1 MIHVLNFSDEIID
14 YISASDDAV
23 IYAEH
28 ERNLNEQVETFKFS
42 VLSKRASNLQHRNR
56 IIIQDSNSKYR
67 EFIIEHVEQE
77 GSYTEVE
84 CVASYLEDIK
94 KAKPIEPMVLSKKST
109 HESLEKILAG
119 TGWQTSDLTEYGG
132 NKTTTWK
139 NYQSRYDSLLQLKT
153 TFSMTLDFYI
163 ELGAHTVNGRF
174 VVLKKKSPLFKG
186 KEIVYGKDL
195 AGMKRTLNMSEVK
208 TALIAQG
215 PEQDN
220 GNRII
225 LEVKDDEA
233 QSQFGLPEHYLWD
246 IYEPETDDQN
256 MTETRLRT
264 LATTELNKR
273 KKQAV
278 TYEVISIDVKKL
290 YPQEEIA
297 IGDLVRV
304 KDQEFN
310 PPLYLEGEV
319 IGEKYDLI
327 SGQSEWVFGEYVE
340 YEEKALKSVFERKL
354 DAIRQKLNDNFS
366 NVNTIVKESLQG
378 ELQYFERKILKGDT
392 PPDNPVNDLLWLD
405 TSNPKVAV
413 LRRYW
418 NGKWIKSSAENAED
432 VGAVTREQALY
443 SELSNTF
450 VNLTIQHSRLMHEVS
465 DVLESEYLIDTDIKE
480 EVNSKLNDTIG
491 VFNTIK
497 SNLDSMTEETATI
510 GALVDTQALF
520 LDYRAKMQALYN
532 TIENAK
538 IAIDERF
545 KLLQSQYTDEK
556 FNDAMTEIANALPN
570 GHWNPDTKQLTSDIP
585 NEARLK
591 EIEKVLKENVAE
603 LDKTLKN
610 YTDSEVI
617 KAKNELSASVRG
629 VDEKVENL
637 QFGGRN
643 LLLGTNDLLK
653 FVKMVGAKGDR
664 SLEASETSRTG
675 NLVKITNIVRTSS
688 SSVIS
693 FNFKDIAPLFGV
705 DLEEYV
711 LSFYLKTNSEQK
723 VNFLAYNTET
733 ISVTPKLISD
743 KFQRVII
750 RLRPKALKKDVPHH
764 NGNLYLVG
772 ENLTDLW
779 IYDIKLEKGS
789 IPTDWT
795 PAPEDT
801 ENAINNVSNSLE
813 PIRIRT
819 TQVESGIK
827 ILQDKLLLT
836 ATKDDVT
843 RVLDEKL
850 QPIKNEV
857 QQQNANIELLPNKL
871 TEQVSQ
877 HIYETTISGLVK
889 RLEAEESKR
898 ETLANQINDTV
909 SIQQY
914 QSGIQEAKEYA
925 DEQLEDVAN
934 NPGIKAGIQKAN
946 EEAQESLKEYV
957 RAQDTLKQQES
968 QAYIDGQISAEEQR
982 AIEEARQKLAE
993 AKRHAEDKANEAQR
1007 LSNSYTDGQI
1017 RDANRE
1023 RDQILTRYDSQI
1035 QQNGREIALRTTKQE
1050 FNATNRTLSNVLAEI
1065 VQNVTDGTTLRYDDN
1080 GVAQSLNIGP
1090 QGIKIDTSKFV
1101 INDGDVI
1108 VQNGRTTIKDAYID
1122 KLFSKQATIEYLK
1135 AIDVDLNKATV
1146 SGSRDG
1152 ESTVLTGGKI
1162 RSTGSFIRSF
1172 PQGNVTY
1179 EAFTESWNGVY
1190 RAGLISKT
1198 YGSRKLSDIERWLA
1212 LTDKGITTQREI
1224 HSKSPDKRGARFI
1237 DFFAEETYSSDVYG
1251 QGMHIYSGQDLK
1263 IEAGYRLSF
1272 ESTNSWYTQ
1281 FSGAGVE
1288 IINDGASL
1296 VLKRQTGFTSQQG
1309 SGGQYI
1315 SLQASDGSE
1324 HGHIGVLSN
1333 NRHLS
1338 LKSSFGEVHLR
1349 GAMTKVLNAEGEN
1362 LTDIR
1367 ARSFD
1372 LSGVGR
1378 IAFENGDAYLQ
1389 GQTGV
1394 RFTRYKSN
1402 TFVTA
1407 QAKDFVKAS
1416 SRHLKTNIEDL
1427 KNGLETIN
1435 QLKPVKYDYISD
1447 LQEGNTDGDI
1457 GFIAEDSPSISVNN
1471 GKAISVQKIATWAI
1485 LGIQELSKENDD
1497 LQKQIADLKTKFD
1510 VLSEVIK

>member
-405 TSNPKVAV
+405 TSNHKVAV

-418 NGKWIKSSAENAED
+418 NGEWIKSSVENAND
-432 VGAVTREQALY
+432 VGAITREKALY

-465 DVLESEYLIDTDIKE
+465 DVLESEYLIDTNIKE

-556 FNDAMTEIANALPN
+556 FNDAMDKIARTLPN
-570 GHWNPDTKQLTSDIP
+570 GRWDSENQQLYADIP
-585 NEARLK
+585 NR
-591 EIEKVLKENVAE
+591 
-603 LDKTLKN
+603 
-610 YTDSEVI
+610 
-617 KAKNELSASVRG
+617 NE
-629 VDEKVENL
+629 VENL
-637 QFGGRN
+637 KTTLQEYTDGQISNLNSVLGKEIDSKINTTKNEISASISSVERKIDGIEVGGRN
-643 LLLGTNDLLK
+643 LIRNSK
-653 FVKMVGAKGDR
+653 
-664 SLEASETSRTG
+664 
-675 NLVKITNIVRTSS
+675 KITDYIILASVEKAGTYSLGFEPHFTENIPSEFGVYYGGNIDALANDKPRITHTFEVSEDR
-688 SSVIS
+688 IG
-693 FNFKDIAPLFGV
+693 KDIRLFFGGTYRTHKDFV
-705 DLEEYV
+705 NKGYI
-711 LSFYLKTNSEQK
+711 SK
-723 VNFLAYNTET
+723 V
-733 ISVTPKLISD
+733 
-743 KFQRVII
+743 
-750 RLRPKALKKDVPHH
+750 
-764 NGNLYLVG
+764 
-772 ENLTDLW
+772 
-779 IYDIKLEKGS
+779 KLEYGDFA
-789 IPTDWT
+789 TDWT
-795 PAPEDT
+795 PAPEDI
-801 ENAINNVSNSLE
+801 ED
-813 PIRIRT
+813 
-819 TQVESGIK
+819 K
-827 ILQDKLLLT
+827 ILNSKQ
-836 ATKDDVT
+836 
-843 RVLDEKL
+843 
-850 QPIKNEV
+850 
-857 QQQNANIELLPNKL
+857 
-871 TEQVSQ
+871 
-877 HIYETTISGLVK
+877 
-889 RLEAEESKR
+889 EAEEAAKAYAKAQDELKQTEIQAYADGIVSDEEKR
-898 ETLANQINDTV
+898 AIADA
-909 SIQQY
+909 IAKRD
-914 QSGIQEAKEYA
+914 EAKKYA
-925 DEQLEDVAN
+925 E
-934 NPGIKAGIQKAN
+934 QKAQ
-946 EEAQESLKEYV
+946 EAQEAANQNTSNVIKPITTRVTKNETNISELDK
-957 RAQDTLKQQES
+957 
-968 QAYIDGQISAEEQR
+968 QISLMAKSDDV
-982 AIEEARQKLAE
+982 AQKLKDVDGRLTPLETDVKSNKATLNILPTQIDSKVS
-993 AKRHAEDKANEAQR
+993 KRDYTLDKDNIVQR
-1007 LSNSYTDGQI
+1007 LNNADSERIQLSNKISDKVSLSELNYGI
-1017 RDANRE
+1017 ADAKHYA
-1023 RDQILTRYDSQI
+1023 DQKVTSNDYRLSQMETSI
-1035 QQNGREIALRTTKQE
+1035 SQNGREIRQRVSQQDFNASRKTLSQVVSEISATTKGI
-1050 FNATNRTLSNVLAEI
+1050 NLS
-1065 VQNVTDGTTLRYDDN
+1065 YDEN
-1080 GVAQSLNIGP
+1080 GNIQSYTMDRN
-1090 QGIKIDTSKFV
+1090 GIKIDGSKID
-1101 INDGDVI
+1101 INQGDVI
-1108 VQNGRTTIKDAYID
+1108 VQNGVTTIKDAYID
-1122 KLFSKQATIEYLK
+1122 KLFSNQATIEYLK
-1135 AIDVDLNKATV
+1135 ATDIDLNRATV
-1146 SGSRDG
+1146 KGSKNG
-1152 ESTVLTGGKI
+1152 ESTILTGGKI
-1162 RSTGSFIRSF
+1162 RSTGSFVRTF
-1172 PQGNVTY
+1172 PQGSVTY

-1190 RAGLISKT
+1190 RSGLISKQF
-1198 YGSRKLSDIERWLA
+1198 GNRKLTDIERWLA
-1212 LTDKGITTQREI
+1212 LTDKTITTQREI
-1224 HSKSPDKRGARFI
+1224 HSMSPDKRGARFI
-1237 DFFAEETYSSDVYG
+1237 DFFAEETYSSDVFG
-1251 QGMHIYSGQDLK
+1251 QGMHVYSGQDLK

-1272 ESTNSWYTQ
+1272 ESSNSWYTQ
-1281 FSGAGVE
+1281 FLGGGVE
-1288 IINDGASL
+1288 VVNDGASL
-1296 VLKRQTGFTSQQG
+1296 VLKRQSGFTSQAG

-1315 SLQASDGSE
+1315 MLQAYDGAE
-1324 HGHIGVLSN
+1324 HGHLGILSN

-1349 GAMTKVLNAEGEN
+1349 GNQVKALNSEGN
-1362 LTDIR
+1362 SLTTITASDFDI
-1367 ARSFD
+1367 
-1372 LSGVGR
+1372 SGVGR
-1378 IAFENGDAYLQ
+1378 VVFENGDAYLQ

>member
-1 MIHVLNFSDEIID
+1 MIHILNYNEEIID
-14 YISASDDAV
+14 FISRDDNVVLSATQ
-23 IYAEH
+23 
-28 ERNLNEQVETFKFS
+28 ERNLNDNSETLEFS
-42 VLSKRASNLQHRNR
+42 ILSERAENLQKRNR
-56 IIIQDSNSKYR
+56 VIIQDSNKKYR
-67 EFIIEHVEQE
+67 EFIVERIEQDRT
-77 GSYTEVE
+77 YTTVE
-84 CVASYLEDIK
+84 CVASYLEDIV
-94 KAKPIEPMVLSKKST
+94 KAKPVAPGKIEKKKPIEALEYVL
-109 HESLEKILAG
+109 ES
-119 TGWQTSDLTEYGG
+119 TGWTPSEFTDFSVDRTTSWTGYH
-132 NKTTTWK
+132 N
-139 NYQSRYDSLLQLKT
+139 RYELLLQLRT
-153 TFSMTLDFYI
+153 TYSMKLDFYI
-163 ELGAHTVNGRF
+163 EITGNQVEGRY
-174 VVLKKKSPLFKG
+174 VILKEPEPLFKG
-186 KEIVYGKDL
+186 KEIAYGKDL
-195 AGMKRTLNMSEVK
+195 LTMKRTVDTSEVK
-208 TALIAQG
+208 TALIALG

-220 GNRII
+220 GNRIQ
-225 LEVKDDEA
+225 LEIKDDDA
-233 QSQFGLPEHYLWD
+233 QDQFGLPEHYIWG
-246 IYEPETDDQN
+246 IYEPETEDEN
-256 MTETRLRT
+256 MTERRLRT

-278 TYEVISIDVKKL
+278 SYEVSSCDTREI
-290 YPQEEIA
+290 YPQDEIA
-297 IGDLVRV
+297 LGDLVRI
-304 KDQEFN
+304 KDTEFT
-310 PPLYLEGEV
+310 PPLYIEAEI
-319 IGEKYDLI
+319 IGEKYNLI
-327 SGQSEWVFGEYVE
+327 SGESDWTFGQYVE
-340 YEEKALKSVFERKL
+340 YKENDVKAFFRSKL
-354 DAIRQKLNDNFS
+354 SDIQQKWNDKFT
-366 NVNTIVKESLQG
+366 NVNSIVADVVEGKLE
-378 ELQYFERKILKGDT
+378 YFERKIFKGSE
-392 PPDNPVNDLLWLD
+392 PPENPVNDMLWLD
-405 TSNPKVAV
+405 TRNPDVAV

-418 NGKWIKSSAENAED
+418 EGQWINATAEKAED
-432 VGAVTREQALY
+432 IGAITREKALY

-465 DVLESEYLIDTDIKE
+465 DVLESEYLVDTDLKA
-480 EVNSKLNDTIG
+480 EVNSKLNETIG
-491 VFNTIK
+491 VFNEIK
-497 SNLDSMTEETATI
+497 RNLDSMTEETATI
-510 GALVDTQALF
+510 GKLIDTQALF
-520 LDYRAKMQALYN
+520 VDYREKMQSLYN
-532 TIENAK
+532 AVENAK

-556 FNDAMTEIANALPN
+556 FNEAMEKVASALPN
-570 GHWNPDTKQLTSDIP
+570 GHWDSDNKQLTSDVP

-591 EIEKVLKENVAE
+591 EIEKVLKENVSE

-610 YTDSEVI
+610 YTDSAVL
-617 KAKNELSASVRG
+617 KTRNELSASVRDI
-629 VDEKVENL
+629 DEKVENL

-653 FVKMVGAKGDR
+653 FVRMVGAKGDR
-664 SLEASETSRTG
+664 SLESSETSRTG
-675 NLVKITNIVRTSS
+675 NMVKVTNIVRTSS
-688 SSVIS
+688 SSVVG

-779 IYDIKLEKGS
+779 IYDIKLEKGL

-813 PIRIRT
+813 PIKIRT
-819 TQVESGIK
+819 TKAENSIK
-827 ILQDKLLLT
+827 VLQDSLLLT
-836 ATKDDVT
+836 ATKTDVQRT
-843 RVLDEKL
+843 LDEQL
-850 QPIKNEV
+850 NPLKNEV
-857 QQQNANIELLPNKL
+857 N
-871 TEQVSQ
+871 EQKAQLQIMSNSIDSKVSQ
-877 HIYETTISGLVK
+877 SEYTSNLQGVVERLDNAETHRQQLSNQITDRVTRSEYENDVEQRLVNSK
-889 RLEAEESKR
+889 AEVLIEAEQTSNRVSKEVFNESSK
-898 ETLANQINDTV
+898 TLEKYTSEFINNVSTGMSFNYDNNGNIQSANVGPD
-909 SIQQY
+909 
-914 QSGIQEAKEYA
+914 
-925 DEQLEDVAN
+925 
-934 NPGIKAGIQKAN
+934 GIKF
-946 EEAQESLKEYV
+946 
-957 RAQDTLKQQES
+957 D
-968 QAYIDGQISAEEQR
+968 
-982 AIEEARQKLAE
+982 
-993 AKRHAEDKANEAQR
+993 
-1007 LSNSYTDGQI
+1007 
-1017 RDANRE
+1017 
-1023 RDQILTRYDSQI
+1023 
-1035 QQNGREIALRTTKQE
+1035 TTK
-1050 FNATNRTLSNVLAEI
+1050 FI
-1065 VQNVTDGTTLRYDDN
+1065 
-1080 GVAQSLNIGP
+1080 
-1090 QGIKIDTSKFV
+1090 

-1108 VQNGRTTIKDAYID
+1108 IQNGVTTIKDAYID

-1135 AIDVDLNKATV
+1135 ATDIDLNRATV
-1146 SGSRDG
+1146 KGSKNG
-1152 ESTVLTGGKI
+1152 ESTILSGGKI

-1394 RFTRYKSN
+1394 RFTKYKSN

-1416 SRHLKTNIEDL
+1416 SRTLKTNIKDL
-1427 KNGLETIN
+1427 KNGLSTIKE
-1435 QLKPVKYDYISD
+1435 LKPVSYDYISD
-1447 LQEGNTDGDI
+1447 LQEGNTSGDI
-1457 GFIAEDSPSISVNN
+1457 GFISEDSPSISVEN
-1471 GKAISVQKIATWAI
+1471 GKAISVQKVATWAI
-1485 LGIQELSKENDD
+1485 LGIQELIKENER
-1497 LQKQIADLKTKFD
+1497 LNNQIKDLKDKFD
-1510 VLSEVIK
+1510 VMTNNWKELNNERTS

>member
-432 VGAVTREQALY
+432 VGAITREQALY
-443 SELSNTF
+443 SELNNTF

-465 DVLESEYLIDTDIKE
+465 DVLESEYLVDTDLKA
-480 EVNSKLNDTIG
+480 EVNSKLNETIG
-491 VFNTIK
+491 VFNEIK
-497 SNLDSMTEETATI
+497 RNLDSMTEETATI
-510 GALVDTQALF
+510 GKLIDTQALF
-520 LDYRAKMQALYN
+520 VDYREKMQSLYN
-532 TIENAK
+532 AVENAK

-556 FNDAMTEIANALPN
+556 FNEAMEKVASALPN
-570 GHWNPDTKQLTSDIP
+570 GHWDSDNKQLTSDVP

-591 EIEKVLKENVAE
+591 EIEKVLKENVSE

-610 YTDSEVI
+610 YTDSAVL
-617 KAKNELSASVRG
+617 KTRNELSASVRDI
-629 VDEKVENL
+629 DEKVENL

-653 FVKMVGAKGDR
+653 FVRMVGAKGDR
-664 SLEASETSRTG
+664 SLESSETSRTG
-675 NLVKITNIVRTSS
+675 NMVKVTNIVRTSS
-688 SSVIS
+688 SSVVG

-779 IYDIKLEKGS
+779 IYDIKLEKGL

-813 PIRIRT
+813 PIKIRT
-819 TQVESGIK
+819 TKAENSIK
-827 ILQDKLLLT
+827 VLQDSLLLT
-836 ATKDDVT
+836 ATKTDVQRT
-843 RVLDEKL
+843 LDEQLKPL
-850 QPIKNEV
+850 KNEV
-857 QQQNANIELLPNKL
+857 N
-871 TEQVSQ
+871 EQKAQLQVMSDSIDSKVSQ
-877 HIYETTISGLVK
+877 SEYTSNLQGVVERLDNAETHRQQLSNQITDRVTRSEYENDVEQRLVNSK
-889 RLEAEESKR
+889 AEVLIEAEQTSNRVSKEVFNESSK
-898 ETLANQINDTV
+898 TLEKYTSEFINNV
-909 SIQQY
+909 STGM
-914 QSGIQEAKEYA
+914 S
-925 DEQLEDVAN
+925 
-934 NPGIKAGIQKAN
+934 
-946 EEAQESLKEYV
+946 
-957 RAQDTLKQQES
+957 
-968 QAYIDGQISAEEQR
+968 
-982 AIEEARQKLAE
+982 
-993 AKRHAEDKANEAQR
+993 
-1007 LSNSYTDGQI
+1007 
-1017 RDANRE
+1017 
-1023 RDQILTRYDSQI
+1023 
-1035 QQNGREIALRTTKQE
+1035 
-1050 FNATNRTLSNVLAEI
+1050 FN
-1065 VQNVTDGTTLRYDDN
+1065 YDDN
-1080 GVAQSLNIGP
+1080 GNIQSANVGP
-1090 QGIKIDTSKFV
+1090 DGIKFDTTKFI

-1108 VQNGRTTIKDAYID
+1108 IQNGVTTIKDAYID

-1135 AIDVDLNKATV
+1135 ATDIDLNRATV
-1146 SGSRDG
+1146 KGSKNG
-1152 ESTVLTGGKI
+1152 ESTILTGGKI
-1162 RSTGSFIRSF
+1162 RSTGSFVRTF
-1172 PQGNVTY
+1172 PQGSVTY

-1190 RAGLISKT
+1190 RSGLISKQF
-1198 YGSRKLSDIERWLA
+1198 GNRKLTDIERWLA
-1212 LTDKGITTQREI
+1212 LTDKTITTQREI
-1224 HSKSPDKRGARFI
+1224 HSMSPDKRGARFI
-1237 DFFAEETYSSDVYG
+1237 DFFAEETYSSDVFG
-1251 QGMHIYSGQDLK
+1251 QGMHVYSGQDLK

-1272 ESTNSWYTQ
+1272 ESSNSWYTQ
-1281 FSGAGVE
+1281 FLGGGVE
-1288 IINDGASL
+1288 VVNDGASL
-1296 VLKRQTGFTSQQG
+1296 VLKRQSGFTSQAG

-1315 SLQASDGSE
+1315 MLQAYDGAE
-1324 HGHIGVLSN
+1324 HGHLGILSN

-1349 GAMTKVLNAEGEN
+1349 GNQVKALNSEGN
-1362 LTDIR
+1362 SLTTITASDFDI
-1367 ARSFD
+1367 
-1372 LSGVGR
+1372 SGVGR
-1378 IAFENGDAYLQ
+1378 VVFENGDAYLQ

>member
-378 ELQYFERKILKGDT
+378 ELQYFEHKILKGDT

-946 EEAQESLKEYV
+946 EEAQ
-957 RAQDTLKQQES
+957 
-968 QAYIDGQISAEEQR
+968 
-982 AIEEARQKLAE
+982 
-993 AKRHAEDKANEAQR
+993 R

-1017 RDANRE
+1017 RNANRE
-1023 RDQILTRYDSQI
+1023 RDQILTQYDSRI
-1035 QQNGREIALRTTKQE
+1035 SQNGREIALRTTKNE
-1050 FNATNRTLSNVLAEI
+1050 FNATNRTLSRVMSEI
-1065 VQNVTDGTTLRYDDN
+1065 VQNVTTGATIRFDDN
-1080 GVAQSLNIGP
+1080 GTAQSLNVGP
-1090 QGIKIDTSKFV
+1090 SGVLINSSKFQ

-1122 KLFSKQATIEYLK
+1122 KLFSNQATIEYLK
-1135 AIDVDLNKATV
+1135 ATDIDLNRATV
-1146 SGSRDG
+1146 KGSKNG
-1152 ESTVLTGGKI
+1152 ESTILTGGKI
-1162 RSTGSFIRSF
+1162 RSTGSFVRTF
-1172 PQGNVTY
+1172 PQGSVTY

-1190 RAGLISKT
+1190 RSGLISKQF
-1198 YGSRKLSDIERWLA
+1198 GNRKLTDIERWLA
-1212 LTDKGITTQREI
+1212 LTDKTITTQREI
-1224 HSKSPDKRGARFI
+1224 HSMSPDKRGARFI
-1237 DFFAEETYSSDVYG
+1237 DFFAEETYSSDVFG
-1251 QGMHIYSGQDLK
+1251 QGMHVYSGQDLK

-1272 ESTNSWYTQ
+1272 ESSNSWYTQ
-1281 FSGAGVE
+1281 FLGGGVE
-1288 IINDGASL
+1288 VVNDGASL
-1296 VLKRQTGFTSQQG
+1296 VLKRQSGFTSQAG

-1315 SLQASDGSE
+1315 MLQAYDGAE
-1324 HGHIGVLSN
+1324 HGHLGILSN

-1349 GAMTKVLNAEGEN
+1349 GNQVKALNSEGN
-1362 LTDIR
+1362 SLTTITASDFDI
-1367 ARSFD
+1367 
-1372 LSGVGR
+1372 SGVGR
-1378 IAFENGDAYLQ
+1378 VVFENGDAYLQ